1 MEGLDESENMKTA
14 TFYPTPYGS
23 MLATYTYET
32 SMRFIDN
39 EQNVQTT
46 QMCLLNKVKDYDVI
60 RIVEGPADVIEI
72 INNGDGSYSC
82 DRTDRTLR
90 RANNFFHLWENGEFR
105 RDSK

>member
-1 MEGLDESENMKTA
+1 MKTA

-23 MLATYTYET
+23 MLATYTYEI
-32 SMRFIDN
+32 SMRFIEN

-46 QMCLLNKVKDYDVI
+46 QMCLLNKVKDYDAI
-60 RIVEGPADVIEI
+60 RIVEGPDDVIEI

-90 RANNFFHLWENGEFR
+90 RVNSFFHLWENGEFR
-105 RDSK
+105 RGKE

>member
-1 MEGLDESENMKTA
+1 MEGLDESKDMRTA

-23 MLATYTYET
+23 MLATHTYEMT
-32 SMRFIDN
+32 RRHIEAGYDID
-39 EQNVQTT
+39 TT
-46 QMCLLNKVKDYDVI
+46 QMCLLNKVKDYDLI

-90 RANNFFHLWENGEFR
+90 RANSFFHLWENGEFR